1 MRTDFLEIE
10 HKYIVAPDYDADAL
24 GVRLVGLGA
33 GPEKRVEVRDTY
45 FYVPG
50 HEGAVFRHRLDR
62 ELHQLTV
69 KNRPADSAVRR
80 EINLD
85 LAGADAV
92 DTVAAFLE
100 TGWGPCVRLE
110 LRKSIRVWEV
120 DACEVVHYAARRPD
134 GYTVHCVEF
143 EATGAGSPE
152 AALAT
157 LEAIGRA
164 CGFDPE
170 HRTRHSLFHLM
181 TEDHGGV

>member
-1 MRTDFLEIE
+1 
-10 HKYIVAPDYDADAL
+10 
-24 GVRLVGLGA
+24 
-33 GPEKRVEVRDTY
+33 
-45 FYVPG
+45 
-50 HEGAVFRHRLDR
+50 
-62 ELHQLTV
+62 
-69 KNRPADSAVRR
+69 VRR

-110 LRKSIRVWEV
+110 LTKSIRVWEV
-120 DACEVVHYAARRPD
+120 LGCEVVHYAARRPD

-143 EATGAGSPE
+143 EATGAECPE

-170 HRTRHSLFHLM
+170 HRTPHSLFHLM
-181 TEDHGGV
+181 TKDHGGV

>member
-110 LRKSIRVWEV
+110 LTKSIRVWEV
-120 DACEVVHYAARRPD
+120 LGCEVVHYAARRPD

-181 TEDHGGV
+181 TKDHGGV

>member
-10 HKYIVAPDYDADAL
+10 HKYVVDAHFDADAL
-24 GVRLVGLGA
+24 GFQLRELGA
-33 GPEKRVEVRDTY
+33 GPEKRVHVRDTY
-45 FYVPG
+45 FYPLNR
-50 HEGAVFRHRLDR
+50 EGAVFRHRLDR

-85 LAGADAV
+85 LAGTDAV
-92 DTVAAFLE
+92 ESVAAFVE

-110 LRKSIRVWEV
+110 INKSIRVWEMPG
-120 DACEVVHYAARRPD
+120 CEIVHYAARRPD

-143 EATGAGSPE
+143 EATGAESPE

-157 LEAIGRA
+157 LAAIGRA

-170 HRTRHSLFHLM
+170 HRTPHSLFHLM
-181 TEDHGGV
+181 SEDHGSV